1 VGTVAAIAVTGHL
14 DLGEGTAGAVRAE
27 LRELL
32 RAHAAA
38 GDLVGLSC
46 LAPGADTI
54 FAEELLAAGGELVA
68 VLPARGWREP
78 GEAFARLLRAA
89 VEVVE
94 MPFDTPD
101 FEGYAAANE
110 VLLAR
115 SDLLVAVW
123 DGAPPQGPGGTG
135 DLVRRARD
143 VGRPVVRVWPQGAS
157 RGEPGDP

>member
-1 VGTVAAIAVTGHL
+1 MAAIAVTGHL
-14 DLGEGTAGAVRAE
+14 DLGRGRRARSAPSYASCCGHTPPRGTWWGCPVSRPG
-27 LRELL
+27 RTP
-32 RAHAAA
+32 
-38 GDLVGLSC
+38 SSPKNC
-46 LAPGADTI
+46 SPPGASWWPCCRPG
-54 FAEELLAAGGELVA
+54 LAR
-68 VLPARGWREP
+68 AR
-78 GEAFARLLRAA
+78 EAFARLLRAA